1 VRRLDHIK
9 KLDDCFGMFIE
20 RIQCKC
26 GHCRDGSPKAL
37 AAAWCKTGWPTT
49 LAELFKQLRC
59 SKWEGRNPEV
69 FATPEP
75 RPRGHGIR

>member
-9 KLDDCFGMFIE
+9 KLDDGFGMFLV

-26 GHCRDGSPKAL
+26 GHVRDTSPKAL
-37 AAAWCKTGWPTT
+37 AALCKTGWATT
-49 LAELFKQLRC
+49 FAELSKQLRC
-59 SKWEGRNPEV
+59 SKCEGREPEV

-75 RPRGHGIR
+75 RPRGRQER